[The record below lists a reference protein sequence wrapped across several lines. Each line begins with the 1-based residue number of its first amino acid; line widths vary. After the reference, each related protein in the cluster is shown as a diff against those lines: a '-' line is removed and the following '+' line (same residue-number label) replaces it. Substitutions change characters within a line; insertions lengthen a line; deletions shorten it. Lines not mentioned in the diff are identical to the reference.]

1 MESTPQTSI
10 LTDPQA
16 ILEAGKAKPARPVF
30 VKALG
35 QTLLMRPITGKERED
50 LLEIQRQGADDGNVR
65 IRNFRARLV
74 SMSVV
79 NEAGQ
84 RVFGPKDIDSL
95 SLMDDSAL
103 QELSELASDTSKLDQ
118 AAVNEL
124 MGILPNSLSE
134 PSGDA

>member
-1 MESTPQTSI
+1 
-10 LTDPQA
+10 
-16 ILEAGKAKPARPVF
+16 
-30 VKALG
+30 
-35 QTLLMRPITGKERED
+35 MRPITGKERED

-95 SLMDDSAL
+95 SLMDDSVL
-103 QELSELASDTSKLDQ
+103 QELSELASDTSRLDK

-134 PSGDA
+134 PSGAA